1 MSLSNFFRF
10 YCVVC
15 TEDGVLLMC
24 FSDLRQLLDLFV
36 SWDWATYFAD
46 FGKSDNSK
54 YNRLVA
60 PIAAGQS
67 PVFES
72 LHFPLLA

>member
-1 MSLSNFFRF
+1 
-10 YCVVC
+10 
-15 TEDGVLLMC
+15 
-24 FSDLRQLLDLFV
+24 LDLFV

-60 PIAAGQS
+60 PATTGQS

-72 LHFPLLA
+72 LDFSTSG